1 MLSAETVRD
10 ASTIRSRKPSS
21 ISSAAPH
28 QAVLLQRGK
37 GGKGTFYFFALRR
50 DRRQHPFSWP
60 PEFCRSTS
68 LTALSLSKG
77 NLQSACSPRGE
88 AAGR

>member
-28 QAVLLQRGK
+28 QAVLLQRG
-37 GGKGTFYFFALRR
+37 AR
-50 DRRQHPFSWP
+50 
-60 PEFCRSTS
+60 
-68 LTALSLSKG
+68 
-77 NLQSACSPRGE
+77 
-88 AAGR
+88 